1 MEKRI
6 LISIGT
12 LGLGGAEKQAVWLAN
27 SLSVENE
34 VTLLTFS
41 SGEREKDISPKVNR
55 VNMHMDLKDP
65 QMNVDKSSFFKSEL
79 IYFMKIIFFKNLTK
93 KDLKD
98 KQINVKNFS
107 SIRSQMNYLMKRI
120 LFKILS
126 LMRVLSLLHFVK
138 LFIKIHRE
146 ITQKRPN
153 VVITFLLHDTIIVGL
168 ASIFRFRKPVLI
180 IGRRSPNG
188 YGHSIKGSLQKFI
201 FRQII
206 SRAKVCV
213 SNSNANIPN
222 ALIDGVSLGKIVNIP
237 NFIDRSNSI
246 KPKPDEHVRL
256 RIVCVANMHWY
267 KNHANLLK
275 AYSRISDVNEYFD
288 LTLIGK
294 GPLLDENIRLAKKLG
309 LSVDFLTS
317 EENPREL
324 LKNYD
329 AFILVSNFEGS
340 SNAVCE
346 ALAEGLPVIS
356 SKTGNAQELKD
367 IGAPIILCD
376 SESIDSIESALFELH
391 RNYKV
396 LNKEAHAFS
405 ATIQDLYSEE
415 KVFSKWDSLIKSLLD
430 S

>member
-1 MEKRI
+1 MGKRI

-27 SLSVENE
+27 SLSVDNE

-41 SGEREKDISPKVNR
+41 SGEREKDVSPTITR
-55 VNMHMDLKDP
+55 VSMHMDVKDP
-65 QMNVDKSSFFKSEL
+65 QINVYKSSSFKSEL
-79 IYFMKIIFFKNLTK
+79 IYFMKTTLFKNPSN
-93 KDLKD
+93 KDLQD
-98 KQINVKNFS
+98 TQINVKNLS
-107 SIRSQMNYLMKRI
+107 SIRGQINYLMKRV

-126 LMRVLSLLHFVK
+126 LMKVLSLLNFVK
-138 LFIKIHRE
+138 MFLKIHRE
-146 ITQKRPN
+146 ISQKRPN
-153 VVITFLLHDTIIVGL
+153 VVITFLFHDTIIVGL

-188 YGHSIKGSLQKFI
+188 YGDSLKGSLQKFI

-222 ALIDGVSLGKIVNIP
+222 ALTDGVSPGKIVNIP

-246 KPKPDEHVRL
+246 KSKVDEHDRL

-275 AYSRISDVNEYFD
+275 AYSRISEVNEYFD
-288 LTLIGK
+288 LSLIGK
-294 GPLLDENIRLAKKLG
+294 GPLLEENIRFAKKLG

-329 AFILVSNFEGS
+329 AFILVSKFEGS

-356 SKTGNAQELKD
+356 SRTGNAQELKD

-376 SESIDSIESALFELH
+376 SESIESIESALFELH
-391 RNYKV
+391 SNYKV
-396 LNKEAHAFS
+396 LDQEARAFS
-405 ATIQDLYSEE
+405 ATIQDLFSEE
-415 KVFSKWDSLIKSLLD
+415 KVFSKWDMLIKSLLN